1 MKIPKLHL
9 ETLYGYLNHLF
20 VKVTEADLEGLAFN
34 GEGHRVEPSSGGR
47 SDRCK
52 ALARCSLRAV
62 SSSRSHGGAAEA
74 AGGRCLWHLRVRA
87 AGGVPEGL

>member
-34 GEGHRVEPSSGGR
+34 GEGHRVEPSSGGAQTAVR
-47 SDRCK
+47 P
-52 ALARCSLRAV
+52 LRA
-62 SSSRSHGGAAEA
+62 A
-74 AGGRCLWHLRVRA
+74 L
-87 AGGVPEGL
+87 